1 MLKIKFAIP
10 SRLVLPVLSIL
21 WLQISEQIT
30 VQSLPY
36 ICSQMEIVKNPAHL
50 VTLEVLEIVEN
61 CWINQQ
67 ANRIILLTE
76 PQSIAS
82 QIRKLVMRQSHL
94 SSIQLIASWPISPKW
109 ILILSS
115 FHIHSLLVNHFLI
128 EFSVNMYSIILC
140 LLRVLC
146 NISNYLSLLGKYCK
160 YSSVNCLLLQWY
172 KIYSS
177 FRLIYFRYLFA
188 FSTDIR
194 Q

>member
-1 MLKIKFAIP
+1 MKFAIP
-10 SRLVLPVLSIL
+10 NRLVLPVLSIL
-21 WLQISEQIT
+21 WLQISEQIS

-36 ICSQMEIVKNPAHL
+36 ICSQMEIVTNPAHL
-50 VTLEVLEIVEN
+50 VALEVLKIAEN

-67 ANRIILLTE
+67 ANHIILLTE

-94 SSIQLIASWPISPKW
+94 SSVQLIAPWPISPKW

-115 FHIHSLLVNHFLI
+115 FLIHSLLVNHFLI

-140 LLRVLC
+140 LLLCVLC